1 MVFSGSLEE
10 STINTI
16 KEKVSTNISFG
27 LSSYRFTL
35 LSLQGPGEAGSWTT
49 IRIHFQKRDPWSTS
63 SWLPKTHSSATAL
76 LKLTDDIK
84 SGRDKNLVTIALLF
98 DFSKA
103 FDSISPTALLRKLS
117 SMGLTRSALC
127 WIHSYLRNRE
137 QQVRN
142 KDDNSNWVATN
153 LGVPQGSVL
162 GPLLFCLYINDVQH
176 LFDKNDINHILDADD
191 LQIYIQESFN
201 QLEEGIN

>member
-1 MVFSGSLEE
+1 MCV
-10 STINTI
+10 
-16 KEKVSTNISFG
+16 
-27 LSSYRFTL
+27 
-35 LSLQGPGEAGSWTT
+35 
-49 IRIHFQKRDPWSTS
+49 
-63 SWLPKTHSSATAL
+63 
-76 LKLTDDIK
+76 
-84 SGRDKNLVTIALLF
+84 ALLF